1 MARVMEATTSNNL
14 DPNIVGDWLRDGKA
28 AIDFLRGVV
37 SLLPKGVDRNRAAEQ
52 VEQAETALKKSEA
65 AVAKDLGFA
74 LCQCT
79 FPPQIMLW
87 KEDQQA
93 NVCPNCGH
101 SSGGPPKINRGPRG
115 GTLGQ
120 SRGGRGSWM
129 G

>member
-87 KEDQQA
+87 KEADKA
-93 NVCPNCGH
+93 HVCPRAECGH
-101 SSGGPPKINRGPRG
+101 AIHRGMKISAEMLNR
-115 GTLGQ
+115 
-120 SRGGRGSWM
+120 SRGANSWM
-129 G
+129 GR